1 MKRRRK
7 CYMTRAK
14 RRFLE
19 GTRFRAPID
28 AVLAGARTLEEWTL
42 VLAEEREA
50 ETESQRLKRQARDAV
65 RFAGDE
71 FQLEHVN

>member
-1 MKRRRK
+1 MKRRRH

-28 AVLAGARTLEEWTL
+28 AVLAGVRTLENWATILE
-42 VLAEEREA
+42 EEREWEA
-50 ETESQRLKRQARDAV
+50 AHQRQKRLARADSSATLFGSKEV
-65 RFAGDE
+65 
-71 FQLEHVN
+71 V